1 MKLKYKQLNTNE
13 KIKQLNSLS
22 LEAKPIKAAQLP
34 VSHAVPKSFPS
45 GSSCS
50 SSLRSLLTPPQTV
63 EISGLLPADWPWT
76 SAAAAAEAEAEA
88 TAAELVAAAEDDDN
102 DDDDDVGKVCAF
114 NCHLLLSAVGT
125 AW

>member
-13 KIKQLNSLS
+13 KFKQLNFLS

-34 VSHAVPKSFPS
+34 VSHAVPKSLPS

-50 SSLRSLLTPPQTV
+50 SSLRTLLTPPQTV

-76 SAAAAAEAEAEA
+76 STAEAEAEA
-88 TAAELVAAAEDDDN
+88 TAAELVAAAADDDDN